1 MTTTTT
7 PTTTTTTATTT
18 TTTATAA
25 AAIVRVMLV
34 DGYPLARQGPDCAA
48 AGAIA
53 SHTQARRIDGSWGF
67 CVRRAIKRLLS
78 MNCCFSI
85 ERTQN

>member
-7 PTTTTTTATTT
+7 PTTTTTT
-18 TTTATAA
+18 TTAT

-34 DGYPLARQGPDCAA
+34 DGYPLVRRGPIALRP
-48 AGAIA
+48 GAIA

-67 CVRRAIKRLLS
+67 CVRRAIK
-78 MNCCFSI
+78 
-85 ERTQN
+85 

>member
-18 TTTATAA
+18 A

-48 AGAIA
+48 AQSLPTRKHAVLTAAGVFV
-53 SHTQARRIDGSWGF
+53 SVGQLNG
-67 CVRRAIKRLLS
+67 CYP
-78 MNCCFSI
+78 
-85 ERTQN
+85 